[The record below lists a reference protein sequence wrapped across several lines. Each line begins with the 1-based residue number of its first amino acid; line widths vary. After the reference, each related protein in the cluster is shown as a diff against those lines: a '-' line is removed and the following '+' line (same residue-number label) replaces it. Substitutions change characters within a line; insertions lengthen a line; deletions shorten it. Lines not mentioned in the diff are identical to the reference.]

1 MKKSLRGTGSRLDV
15 TNPLSWP
22 TGGKANAFSLKQP
35 PLVGQEFLARVEA
48 DAARN
53 NANMPSDEGK
63 DDAHKQEVR
72 FWRQK
77 HALTEQC
84 NFLQTRSMVRTTPT
98 LSSSICHHSCP
109 PRCVIELV
117 LVAF

>member
-22 TGGKANAFSLKQP
+22 TGGKAKAFTLKPP

-48 DAARN
+48 AN
-53 NANMPSDEGK
+53 NANMPSEEGK
-63 DDAHKQEVR
+63 DDAHKQELR

-84 NFLQTRSMVRTTPT
+84 NFLQTRSMVRTMPS
-98 LSSSICHHSCP
+98 LIHLPSFLP
-109 PRCVIELV
+109 PPALCD
-117 LVAF
+117 